1 MNEREI
7 VDARGLGCPQ
17 PVILAKRALE
27 REASVVVIV
36 DNEIA
41 RENVRRL
48 GVSSGCDVQTEDPG
62 DGTFRILLTK
72 RPGADPSRAE
82 ADLTACGTG
91 AAASG
96 PFVIV
101 LSSDRMGEG
110 SDELGGLLVRTFLH
124 VLGEQER
131 KPDAMIF
138 YNGGVRLTVKDSP
151 ALEDLK
157 ALAAAGVEM
166 LVCGTC
172 ANYFNLTADVAVGT
186 ISNMYDIAGLMSRA
200 GRLIQP

>member
-1 MNEREI
+1 MSEGEI

-27 REASVVVIV
+27 REASVLVIV
-36 DNEIA
+36 DNAIA

-48 GVSSGCDVQTEDPG
+48 GVSSGCDVQTADPG
-62 DGTFRILLTK
+62 DGTFRIRLTK
-72 RPGADPSRAE
+72 RPGADLSRAE
-82 ADLTACGTG
+82 ADLTSCGSE

-96 PFVIV
+96 PFVVV
-101 LSSDRMGEG
+101 LSSDRMGRG
-110 SDELGGLLVRTFLH
+110 DDELGGLLVRAFLH

-131 KPDAMIF
+131 KPDAIIF
-138 YNGGVRLTVKDSP
+138 YNGGVRLAVKDSP
-151 ALEDLK
+151 ALEDLE

-172 ANYFNLTADVAVGT
+172 TNYFNLTADVAVGT

-200 GRLIQP
+200 GRLVQP

>member
-1 MNEREI
+1 MSEREI

-17 PVILAKRALE
+17 PVILAKKALE
-27 REASVVVIV
+27 RQASVVVIV
-36 DNEIA
+36 DNAIA

-72 RPGADPSRAE
+72 RPGAVPSRAE
-82 ADLTACGTG
+82 ADLTARETG
-91 AAASG
+91 AAPG
-96 PFVIV
+96 PFVVV

-124 VLGEQER
+124 VLGDQER
-131 KPDAMIF
+131 KPDAMVF
-138 YNGGVRLTVKDSP
+138 YNGGVRLAVKDSP

-172 ANYFNLTADVAVGT
+172 TNYFNLTADVAVGT

-200 GRLIQP
+200 GRLVQP

>member
-17 PVILAKRALE
+17 PVILAKKTLE

-82 ADLTACGTG
+82 ADLTACG
-91 AAASG
+91 AAPG
-96 PFVIV
+96 PFVVV
-101 LSSDRMGEG
+101 LSSDRMGRG
-110 SDELGGLLVRTFLH
+110 DDELGGILVRAFIH
-124 VLGEQER
+124 VIGEQER
-131 KPDAMIF
+131 KPDAMVF
-138 YNGGVRLTVKDSP
+138 YNGGVRLAVKDSS

-157 ALAAAGVEM
+157 RWRRRRGDARLRNLRE
-166 LVCGTC
+166 LLISPTTSPWERSPTC
-172 ANYFNLTADVAVGT
+172 TTSPA
-186 ISNMYDIAGLMSRA
+186 
-200 GRLIQP
+200 

>member
-17 PVILAKRALE
+17 PVILAKKALE

-82 ADLTACGTG
+82 ADLTACG
-91 AAASG
+91 AAPG
-96 PFVIV
+96 PFVVV
-101 LSSDRMGEG
+101 LSSDRMGRG
-110 SDELGGLLVRTFLH
+110 DDELGGILVRAFIH
-124 VLGEQER
+124 VIGEQER
-131 KPDAMIF
+131 KPDAMVF
-138 YNGGVRLTVKDSP
+138 YNGGVRLAVKDSP

-172 ANYFNLTADVAVGT
+172 ANYFNLTDDVAVGT

-200 GRLIQP
+200 GRLVQP

>member
-1 MNEREI
+1 MSEREI

-17 PVILAKRALE
+17 PVILAKKALE
-27 REASVVVIV
+27 RQASVVVIV
-36 DNEIA
+36 DNAIA

-82 ADLTACGTG
+82 ADLTACETG
-91 AAASG
+91 AAPG
-96 PFVIV
+96 PFVVV

-131 KPDAMIF
+131 KPDAMVF

-172 ANYFNLTADVAVGT
+172 TNYFNLTADVAVGT

-200 GRLIQP
+200 GRLVQP